1 MEGREETPGCNPD
14 PPDLTA
20 TLDLLRHLLAVE
32 LERLEVA
39 RQIERERRIVFP
51 ETSIIIR
58 DIQKLRVAIDAHE
71 RGDDPP
77 AADLD
82 ETDTD
87 PMDALLRDIGN

>member
-51 ETSIIIR
+51 ETTIIIR
-58 DIQKLRVAIDAHE
+58 DIQKLRAAIDAHE
-71 RGDDPP
+71 RGDQSEEQDDENADVDP
-77 AADLD
+77 L
-82 ETDTD
+82 
-87 PMDALLRDIGN
+87 DALTRDLGN